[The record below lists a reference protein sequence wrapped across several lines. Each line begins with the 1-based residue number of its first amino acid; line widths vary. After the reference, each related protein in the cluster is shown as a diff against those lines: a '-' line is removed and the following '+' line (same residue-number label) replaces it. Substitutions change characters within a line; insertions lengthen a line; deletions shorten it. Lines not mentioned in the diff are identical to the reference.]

1 MTITLTELQRIPTSG
16 ARAVEPFSVAGNDL
30 LAIPQLALDVP
41 GTAAGMNAGNSDTE
55 VLLLQLVDGRYHP
68 FSTLPGPGGEDAEF
82 FAIGERCFLAVASIR
97 SGAGPYDYSIGSQI
111 FEWSGA
117 GFVEFQAVPSF
128 AAKQWRHWTVEGRHF
143 LGLAQGVDLPH
154 IEGPNRDSVIFEWD
168 GDRFVEF
175 QTVPSTWG
183 YNWHPFVVDGA
194 HLLAHADHTGPSR
207 LYRWDGNRYVDVQT
221 LIDRGGR
228 AFADFT
234 ASGTHHLLV
243 AGIDTQ
249 PVLMAWNAGRF
260 EAVQSLEGL
269 GARELLVVEHSGRLL
284 VIRVNFIH
292 GSPADP
298 DPVLTSQVYEW
309 QDGELRVVAEFP
321 TSGGTDVAVVTRPL
335 QQPEHSGHS
344 GPEDLRFV
352 VSNSLSPGVRFA
364 TDTVLYALAT
374 TETAR

>member
-16 ARAVEPFSVAGNDL
+16 ARAVEPFFVDGNDL

-41 GTAAGMNAGNSDTE
+41 GTHAGMNVGDSDTE
-55 VLLLQLVDGRYHP
+55 VLLLRWVDGRYHP

-82 FAIGERCFLAVASIR
+82 FAIGDRSFLAVASIR
-97 SGAGPYDYSIGSQI
+97 SGAGPYDYTTGSQI
-111 FEWSGA
+111 FEWSDA
-117 GFVEFQAVPSF
+117 GFVEFQAVPSL

-143 LGLAQGVDLPH
+143 LGLAQGIDLPH
-154 IEGPNRDSVIFEWD
+154 IEDPNRDSVIFEWD

-183 YNWHPFVVDGA
+183 YNWHPFVADGA

-207 LYRWDGNRYVDVQT
+207 LYRWDGNRYVELQT
-221 LIDRGGR
+221 LLDRGGR

-234 ASGTHHLLV
+234 AAGTHHLLV
-243 AGIDTQ
+243 AGIDSQ
-249 PVLMAWNAGRF
+249 PVLMAWRAGRF
-260 EAVQSLEGL
+260 ETVQSLEGL
-269 GARELLVVEHSGRLL
+269 GARELLVVEHGGRLL

-321 TSGGTDVAVVTRPL
+321 TSGGTDVAVVTAD
-335 QQPEHSGHS
+335 PERD
-344 GPEDLRFV
+344 DLRFV
-352 VSNSLSPGVRFA
+352 VSNSLSSGIRFA
-364 TDTVLYALAT
+364 TDTVLYALST
-374 TETAR
+374 TEAAR